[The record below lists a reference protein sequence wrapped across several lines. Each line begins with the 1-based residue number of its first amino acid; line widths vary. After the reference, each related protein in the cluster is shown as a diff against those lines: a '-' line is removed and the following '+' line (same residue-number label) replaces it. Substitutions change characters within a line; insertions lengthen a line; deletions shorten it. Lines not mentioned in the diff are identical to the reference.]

1 MTGRRVGTK
10 RSHRTLEAASQ
21 WLESLQ
27 TAAATGV
34 DPGQTL
40 ATFVATIGDR
50 WARAIDPTSTYGPH
64 SAGLRLRVLPRL
76 GHLPVGMI
84 TAGADR
90 SGDR

>member
-50 WARAIDPTSTYGPH
+50 WARAIDPTSTYGPL
-64 SAGLRLRVLPRL
+64 LRWAASRAFFRDSVTYP
-76 GHLPVGMI
+76 
-84 TAGADR
+84 
-90 SGDR
+90 SE